1 MGFLTD
7 RAFITG
13 LTNSNLFHIVDVN
26 DISQGNPDGSSYKAS
41 IGQFLSFF
49 DNQFVNITGDTM
61 SGPLLLPNLTANT
74 STIGELNVTGIT
86 NTDTLIANT
95 STIGELDVTGSAN
108 TYTLIAKT
116 AHTGTLIIVNGPT
129 EVYTNEVLVRNSLT
143 GEVEKKDL
151 THYNF
156 GFYVQTG
163 NTRVSNT
170 IVESTILSSGIGTLS
185 VQPNSFSIGDSF
197 HVKVGGGLDALNTS
211 TLTIKVKL
219 GSAILG
225 TNIITFP
232 NGVTSKPW
240 EFTCD
245 FTILALGV
253 AGVGNL
259 HSNGFFRFNVSSDIL
274 GGGFSTSNSATF
286 DTTILNTLDITVE
299 WDSASASNSIYSL
312 ICTLNKIY

>member
-26 DISQGNPDGSSYKAS
+26 DISQGNGNGSSYKAS

-74 STIGELNVTGIT
+74 STIGELNVTG
-86 NTDTLIANT
+86 NT
-95 STIGELDVTGSAN
+95 N
-108 TYTLIAKT
+108 TYTLLAKT
-116 AHTGTLIIVNGPT
+116 AHTGTLIIVNDPT

-143 GEVEKKDL
+143 REVEKKDL

-163 NTRVSNT
+163 DSARVSNT
-170 IVESTILSSGIGTLS
+170 IVESTILGSGIGTLS

-197 HVKVGGGLDALNTS
+197 HVKVGGGLSALNTS

-225 TNIITFP
+225 TDTITFP

-245 FTILALGV
+245 FTILELGV

-274 GGGFSTSNSATF
+274 GGGFSTSNSTTF

-299 WDSASASNSIYSL
+299 WDSASTSNSISSS